1 MSQADAASA
10 RRFRPATIFPFLAWG
25 PLFSLPQMRADL
37 LAGLTG
43 ALVVLPQGV
52 AFATIAGMPPQY
64 GLYASIVPT
73 VIAALFG
80 SSRHLVAGP
89 STTASLVLFASLAAF
104 ATVGSQHYVELAI
117 TLAAMT
123 GIMELALGVF
133 RLGALV
139 NFISHTVVVGYTAG
153 VGILIMTT
161 QMRNFLGLHI
171 PRTSVFV
178 EAVIGTIRAA
188 PTLSI
193 EVTIVSLITLAAGI
207 ISRRLT
213 SKVPYMIPAILAG
226 CFAGV
231 IANLIVPNSVS
242 TVGALPRSLP
252 PLSAPSFDP
261 ATLAMLLPT
270 ALAIAI
276 SALNEVVSIGRA
288 LAIRSEQRL
297 DINQEFI
304 GQGLA
309 NLIGSFFSGYVVSGS
324 FNRSAL
330 NYESGARTQVSAVS
344 AGLILAGVLVFAA
357 PLAAYLPHAAM
368 AASLELVGWSLV
380 DRKSLRGIWRSGWA
394 ERGVLLATI
403 GVALFIQI
411 QAAILAGVALS
422 LVVYLYRTSNPQL
435 RPRVP
440 DPADENRKFV
450 DAGPGKPECPQF
462 RLARLD
468 GSLYFGAV
476 NAFRDALNAFERE
489 RPACKRF
496 GVIMRGVN
504 FIDLAGAEALAVET
518 RRLRANGGDLYLINI
533 KERPLEYLEKGGY
546 VDQIGRSNIFVTKTR
561 AMTEI
566 TKKLDHDI
574 CSRCSLRVF
583 KECALYGL
591 AQPEERA
598 APSAAPSAAAAGPGQ
613 T

>member
-1 MSQADAASA
+1 MSADQ
-10 RRFRPATIFPFLAWG
+10 L
-25 PLFSLPQMRADL
+25 LADL

-43 ALVVLPQGV
+43 ALVVLPQGI

-73 VIAALFG
+73 IVAALFG
-80 SSRHLVAGP
+80 SSWHLVAGP
-89 STTASLVLFASLAAF
+89 STTASLVLFASLSAF
-104 ATVGSQHYVELAI
+104 EPVGTPRYVELAI
-117 TLAAMT
+117 TLAAMA
-123 GIMELALGVF
+123 GVMELLLGFF

-161 QMRNFLGLHI
+161 QLRNFFGLHT
-171 PRTSVFV
+171 PRTSVFW
-178 EAVIGTIRAA
+178 EA
-188 PTLSI
+188 LSGSVMALPSASLA
-193 EVTIVSLITLAAGI
+193 VTAVAFATMITGI
-207 ISRRLT
+207 AVRNLKTKI
-213 SKVPYMIPAILAG
+213 PYMIPAILVGGLAG
-226 CFAGV
+226 FLIDR
-231 IANLIVPNSVS
+231 IAPGSVS
-242 TVGALPRSLP
+242 TVGALPASLP

-261 ATLAMLLPT
+261 AIWTLLLPT
-270 ALAIAI
+270 ALAIGV

-309 NLIGSFFSGYVVSGS
+309 NLIGSFFSAYVVSGS

-330 NYESGARTQVSAVS
+330 NYESGARTQVSAVF

-368 AASLELVGWSLV
+368 AATLELVGWSLI
-380 DRKSLRGIWRSGWA
+380 DRKSLARIWRIGWT

-411 QAAILAGVALS
+411 QAAILAGVVLS

-440 DPADENRKFV
+440 DPNGGSRKFV
-450 DAGPGKPECPQF
+450 DAGPGAPECPQV

-489 RPACKRF
+489 TPECKRY

-504 FIDLAGAEALAVET
+504 FIDLAGAEALAIEA
-518 RRLRANGGDLYLINI
+518 RRLKARGGGLYLINI
-533 KERPLEYLEKGGY
+533 KERPREFLEQGGY
-546 VDQIGRSNIFVTKTR
+546 ADEIGRENIFSSKGQALRVIY
-561 AMTEI
+561 EG
-566 TKKLDHDI
+566 LDFEI
-574 CSRCSLRVF
+574 CSRCELRVF
-583 KECALYGL
+583 KECSRFGLVPFRGVQSTVDAKSSITRPLDFLDLNEINALGDTVHG
-591 AQPEERA
+591 
-598 APSAAPSAAAAGPGQ
+598 AGSS
-613 T
+613 

>member
-1 MSQADAASA
+1 
-10 RRFRPATIFPFLAWG
+10 
-25 PLFSLPQMRADL
+25 MRADL

-73 VIAALFG
+73 IIAALFG
-80 SSRHLVAGP
+80 SSWHLVAGP
-89 STTASLVLFASLAAF
+89 STTASLVLFASLSAF
-104 ATVGSQHYVELAI
+104 EPAGTPRYVELAM
-117 TLAAMT
+117 TLAAMA
-123 GIMELALGVF
+123 GAMELALGLF

-161 QMRNFLGLHI
+161 QLRNFFGLHV
-171 PRTSVFV
+171 PRTSVFW
-178 EAVIGTIRAA
+178 EALSGSVVAL
-188 PTLSI
+188 PTASLA
-193 EVTIVSLITLAAGI
+193 VTTVALATLFAGLAAR
-207 ISRRLT
+207 SFK
-213 SKVPYMIPAILAG
+213 SKIPYMIPAILAG
-226 CFAGV
+226 GAAGV
-231 IANLIVPNSVS
+231 VLNRMAPGSVS
-242 TVGALPRSLP
+242 TVGALPATLP
-252 PLSAPSFDP
+252 PLSAPSFDL
-261 ATLAMLLPT
+261 ATWGLLLPT
-270 ALAIAI
+270 ALAIGV

-304 GQGLA
+304 GQGIA

-330 NYESGARTQVSAVS
+330 NYKSGARSQMSALFG
-344 AGLILAGVLVFAA
+344 GLILAAVLVFAA

-368 AASLELVGWSLV
+368 AASLELVGWSLI
-380 DRKSLRGIWRSGWA
+380 DQKSLARIWRSGA
-394 ERGVLLATI
+394 TERGVLLATI

-411 QAAILAGVALS
+411 QAAILAGVVLS
-422 LVVYLYRTSNPQL
+422 LVVYLYRTSNPHL

-440 DPADENRKFV
+440 DPTDESRKFV
-450 DAGPGKPECPQF
+450 DAGPGAPECPQF

-476 NAFRDALNAFERE
+476 NAFRDALSAFERE
-489 RPACKRF
+489 TPSCKRY

-504 FIDLAGAEALAVET
+504 FIDLAGAEALAIES
-518 RRLRANGGDLYLINI
+518 RRLKARGGGLYLINI
-533 KERPLEYLEKGGY
+533 KERPLEFLERGGY
-546 VDQIGRSNIFVTKTR
+546 VDEIGRSNVFVTKSKALNDIYRT
-561 AMTEI
+561 
-566 TKKLDHDI
+566 LDYDL

-583 KECALYGL
+583 RECSRFGPAPVEEDEASGL
-591 AQPEERA
+591 
-598 APSAAPSAAAAGPGQ
+598 G
-613 T
+613 

>member
-1 MSQADAASA
+1 MSDAATPA
-10 RRFRPATIFPFLAWG
+10 GRRLNPETIFPFLAWRRRISG
-25 PLFSLPQMRADL
+25 EQLRSDL

-52 AFATIAGMPPQY
+52 AFASIAGMPPQY

-73 VIAALFG
+73 IIAALFG
-80 SSRHLVAGP
+80 SSWHLVAGP
-89 STTASLVLFASLAAF
+89 STTASLVLFASLTEF
-104 ATVGSQHYVELAI
+104 AHVGSDQYIGLAL
-117 TLAAMT
+117 TLAAMA
-123 GIMELALGVF
+123 GVIELSLGLF

-153 VGILIMTT
+153 VGVLIMTT
-161 QMRNFLGLHI
+161 QLRNFFGLKI
-171 PRTSVFV
+171 PHTSVFWD
-178 EAVIGTIRAA
+178 ALRNTFLALPHASIAM
-188 PTLSI
+188 TL
-193 EVTIVSLITLAAGI
+193 VSVATVAAGI
-207 ISRRLT
+207 LSRKYVN
-213 SKVPYMIPAILAG
+213 KVPYMIPAILAG
-226 CFAGV
+226 CAVGV
-231 IANLIVPNSVS
+231 AANLMTPNSVS
-242 TVGALPRSLP
+242 TVGALPKSLP
-252 PLSAPSFDP
+252 PLSAPDFSID
-261 ATLAMLLPT
+261 TWEMLVPT

-288 LAIRSEQRL
+288 LAIRSEQRV

-309 NLIGSFFSGYVVSGS
+309 NLIGSFFSAYVVSGS

-330 NYESGARTQVSAVS
+330 NYESGAKSQMSAMF
-344 AGLILAGVLVFAA
+344 AGLMLAGILVFAA

-368 AASLELVGWSLV
+368 AASLELVGWGLI

-422 LVVYLYRTSNPQL
+422 LIAYLYRTSNPQL

-440 DPADENRKFV
+440 DPNDESRKFV
-450 DAGPGKPECPQF
+450 DAGPGLPECPQF
-462 RLARLD
+462 RLVRLD

-476 NAFRDALNAFERE
+476 NSFRDALAGFEE
-489 RPACKRF
+489 ETPDCKNF

-504 FIDLAGAEALAVET
+504 FIDLAGAEALAIEA
-518 RRLRANGGDLYLINI
+518 RRLRANGGNLFLINP
-533 KERPLEYLEKGGY
+533 KERPLEYLERGGY
-546 VDQIGRSNIFVTKTR
+546 TDQIGRSNIFATKGQ
-561 AMTEI
+561 ALSEI
-566 TKKLDHDI
+566 YERLDYNI
-574 CSRCSLRVF
+574 CAKCPLRVF
-583 KECALYGL
+583 RECSRFGL
-591 AQPEERA
+591 ASDDEKKVE
-598 APSAAPSAAAAGPGQ
+598 

>member
-1 MSQADAASA
+1 MSHSA
-10 RRFRPATIFPFLAWG
+10 TILRRRPDFGAIFPFLAWRRRMSG
-25 PLFSLPQMRADL
+25 GQLRADL

-73 VIAALFG
+73 IVAALFG
-80 SSRHLVAGP
+80 SSWHLVAGP
-89 STTASLVLFASLAAF
+89 STTASLVLFASLSAF
-104 ATVGSQHYVELAI
+104 EPAGTPRYVELAI
-117 TLAAMT
+117 TLAAMA
-123 GIMELALGVF
+123 GVMELALGLF

-161 QMRNFLGLHI
+161 QLRHFFGLHI
-171 PRTSVFV
+171 PHTSVFW
-178 EAVIGTIRAA
+178 EALR
-188 PTLSI
+188 S
-193 EVTIVSLITLAAGI
+193 SLAALPTASLAVTLVALVTLLVGVAARTF
-207 ISRRLT
+207 S

-226 CFAGV
+226 GAAGYLADS
-231 IANLIVPNSVS
+231 IAPESVS
-242 TVGALPRSLP
+242 TVGALPGSLP
-252 PLSAPSFDP
+252 PLSMPSFDP
-261 ATLAMLLPT
+261 ATWGLLLPT
-270 ALAIAI
+270 ALAIGV

-330 NYESGARTQVSAVS
+330 NYESGAKTQMSAVF
-344 AGLILAGVLVFAA
+344 GGIILAGILVFAA

-368 AASLELVGWSLV
+368 AATLELVGWSLI
-380 DRKSLRGIWRSGWA
+380 DRKSLARIWRSGMS

-411 QAAILAGVALS
+411 QAAILAGVVLS

-440 DPADENRKFV
+440 DPADESRKFI
-450 DAGPGKPECPQF
+450 DAGPGAPECPQF
-462 RLARLD
+462 RLIRLD

-476 NAFRDALNAFERE
+476 NAFREGLNAFERQT
-489 RPACKRF
+489 PDCKRF

-504 FIDLAGAEALAVET
+504 FIDLAGAEALAIEA
-518 RRLRANGGDLYLINI
+518 RRLKGRGGGLYLINI
-533 KERPLEYLEKGGY
+533 KERPLEYLEQGGY
-546 VDQIGRSNIFVTKTR
+546 VDEIGRANVFTSKSAALSGVYRTFDY
-561 AMTEI
+561 E
-566 TKKLDHDI
+566 I
-574 CSRCSLRVF
+574 CSRCPLRVF
-583 KECALYGL
+583 RECSQFGL
-591 AQPEERA
+591 KPAEEHEARSSGVRLVRRRA
-598 APSAAPSAAAAGPGQ
+598 PD
-613 T
+613 

>member
-1 MSQADAASA
+1 MSQSA
-10 RRFRPATIFPFLAWG
+10 TILRRRPDLVAIFPFLAWRG
-25 PLFSLPQMRADL
+25 RMSVGQLRADL

-73 VIAALFG
+73 IIAALFG
-80 SSRHLVAGP
+80 SSWHLVAGP
-89 STTASLVLFASLAAF
+89 STTASLVLFASLSAF
-104 ATVGSQHYVELAI
+104 EPTGTPRYVELAI
-117 TLAAMT
+117 TLAAMA
-123 GIMELALGVF
+123 GVMELALGLF

-161 QMRNFLGLHI
+161 QLRNFFGLHV
-171 PRTSVFV
+171 PHTSVFW
-178 EAVIGTIRAA
+178 EALSGAA
-188 PTLSI
+188 AALPTASFA
-193 EVTIVSLITLAAGI
+193 VTVVALVTLLAGVAA
-207 ISRRLT
+207 RRLT

-226 CFAGV
+226 GVAGYLADS
-231 IANLIVPNSVS
+231 IAPGSVS
-242 TVGALPRSLP
+242 TVGALPASLP
-252 PLSAPSFDP
+252 PLSMPSFDP
-261 ATLAMLLPT
+261 ATWGLLLPT
-270 ALAIAI
+270 ALAIGV

-330 NYESGARTQVSAVS
+330 NYESGAKSQMSAVFG
-344 AGLILAGVLVFAA
+344 GLILAGILVFAA

-368 AASLELVGWSLV
+368 AATLELVGWSLI
-380 DRKSLRGIWRSGWA
+380 DRKSLARIWRSGTT
-394 ERGVLLATI
+394 ERGVLIATI

-411 QAAILAGVALS
+411 QAAILAGVVLS

-440 DPADENRKFV
+440 DPVDGSRKFI
-450 DAGPGKPECPQF
+450 DAGPGAPECPQF
-462 RLARLD
+462 RLVRLD

-476 NAFRDALNAFERE
+476 NAFRDALNAFERQT
-489 RPACKRF
+489 PDCKRY

-504 FIDLAGAEALAVET
+504 FIDLAGAEALAIEA
-518 RRLRANGGDLYLINI
+518 RRLKASGGGLYLINI
-533 KERPLEYLEKGGY
+533 KERPLEFLQHGGY
-546 VDQIGRSNIFVTKTR
+546 VDEIGRSNIFTSKGAALSGIYRTFDY
-561 AMTEI
+561 E
-566 TKKLDHDI
+566 L
-574 CSRCSLRVF
+574 CSRCALRVF
-583 KECALYGL
+583 RECSRFGL
-591 AQPEERA
+591 EPVEEKDEAR
-598 APSAAPSAAAAGPGQ
+598 SPG
-613 T
+613 

>member
-1 MSQADAASA
+1 MSQSATTA
-10 RRFRPATIFPFLAWG
+10 RRRPNLTAAFPFLAWPKMMSG
-25 PLFSLPQMRADL
+25 DQVRADL

-73 VIAALFG
+73 IVAALFG
-80 SSRHLVAGP
+80 SSWHLVAGP
-89 STTASLVLFASLAAF
+89 STTASLVLFASLSVF
-104 ATVGSQHYVELAI
+104 EPVGTPRYVELAI
-117 TLAAMT
+117 TLAAMA
-123 GIMELALGVF
+123 GVMELVLGFF

-161 QMRNFLGLHI
+161 QLRNFFGLHT
-171 PRTSVFV
+171 PRTSVFL
-178 EAVIGTIRAA
+178 EALVGSVRALPTGSLEVTAVAVVTLAVGVVARAA
-188 PTLSI
+188 K
-193 EVTIVSLITLAAGI
+193 
-207 ISRRLT
+207 
-213 SKVPYMIPAILAG
+213 SKIPYMIPAILAG
-226 CFAGV
+226 GLAGV
-231 IANLIVPNSVS
+231 VVNRIAPGSVS
-242 TVGALPRSLP
+242 TVGALPASLP

-261 ATLAMLLPT
+261 ATWTLLLPT
-270 ALAIAI
+270 ALAIAV

-309 NLIGSFFSGYVVSGS
+309 NVIGSFFSGYVVSGS

-330 NYESGARTQVSAVS
+330 NYESGARTQMSAVFG
-344 AGLILAGVLVFAA
+344 GLILACVLVFAA

-368 AASLELVGWSLV
+368 AASLELVGWSLI
-380 DRKSLRGIWRSGWA
+380 DSKSLARIWRSGWS

-403 GVALFIQI
+403 GVALLIQI
-411 QAAILAGVALS
+411 QAAILAGVVLS

-440 DPADENRKFV
+440 DPNDESRKFV
-450 DAGPGKPECPQF
+450 DAGPGAPECPQV

-489 RPACKRF
+489 TPECKRF

-504 FIDLAGAEALAVET
+504 FIDLAGAEALVIEA
-518 RRLRANGGDLYLINI
+518 RRLKARGGGLFLINV
-533 KERPLEYLEKGGY
+533 KERPLEFLEHGGY
-546 VDQIGRSNIFVTKTR
+546 ADEIGRENIFRSKDHALRVIY
-561 AMTEI
+561 EG
-566 TKKLDHDI
+566 LDYEI
-574 CSRCSLRVF
+574 CSRCELRVF
-583 KECALYGL
+583 RECSRFGL
-591 AQPEERA
+591 GPFEEGTVSSRR
-598 APSAAPSAAAAGPGQ
+598 GIRDG
-613 T
+613 

>member
-1 MSQADAASA
+1 MSQSA
-10 RRFRPATIFPFLAWG
+10 PTSRRRRWHPVAIFPFLAW
-25 PLFSLPQMRADL
+25 PQRMSVGQLRADL

-73 VIAALFG
+73 IIAALFG
-80 SSRHLVAGP
+80 SSWHLVAGP
-89 STTASLVLFASLAAF
+89 STTASLVLFASLSAF
-104 ATVGSQHYVELAI
+104 EPAGTPRYVELAV
-117 TLAAMT
+117 TLAAMA
-123 GIMELALGVF
+123 GVMELALGFF

-161 QMRNFLGLHI
+161 QLRNFFGLPV
-171 PRTSVFV
+171 PRTSVFW
-178 EAVIGTIRAA
+178 EALSGSVLAL
-188 PTLSI
+188 PTS
-193 EVTIVSLITLAAGI
+193 SLMITTVALTTLATGVAA
-207 ISRRLT
+207 RRFT

-226 CFAGV
+226 GLAGAV
-231 IANLIVPNSVS
+231 ANAIVPGSVS
-242 TVGALPRSLP
+242 TVGALPATLP

-261 ATLAMLLPT
+261 ATWGLLLPT
-270 ALAIAI
+270 ALAIGV

-330 NYESGARTQVSAVS
+330 NYESGARSQMSAVFG
-344 AGLILAGVLVFAA
+344 GLILAAVLVFAA

-368 AASLELVGWSLV
+368 AASLELVGWSLI
-380 DRKSLRGIWRSGWA
+380 DRKSLARIWRSGMT

-411 QAAILAGVALS
+411 QAAILAGVVLS

-440 DPADENRKFV
+440 DPVDESRKFI
-450 DAGPGKPECPQF
+450 DAGPNAPECPQF

-476 NAFRDALNAFERE
+476 NAFRDALGAFERQTPDCM
-489 RPACKRF
+489 RY

-504 FIDLAGAEALAVET
+504 FIDLAGAEALAIEA
-518 RRLRANGGDLYLINI
+518 RRLKARGGGLFLINI
-533 KERPLEYLEKGGY
+533 KERPLEFLERGGY
-546 VDQIGRSNIFVTKTR
+546 VDEIGRSNVFVSKSKALSAIYQT
-561 AMTEI
+561 
-566 TKKLDHDI
+566 LDYEL

-583 KECALYGL
+583 RECSRFGI
-591 AQPEERA
+591 ERIDDDEA
-598 APSAAPSAAAAGPGQ
+598 SGPG
-613 T
+613 